1 MGCADNGTIKKI
13 LEVDIKVQ
21 TNTGKEK
28 VIRISDIVDCY
39 NAMIISSCEDVDCNF
54 LNNINIKIEFNCSDY
69 AMEIVHL

>member
-1 MGCADNGTIKKI
+1 MDKGTVKKI

-39 NAMIISSCEDVDCNF
+39 NAMIISSCEDGDYNF

-69 AMEIVHL
+69 AMEIVRL